1 MKNIS
6 AILLAAGTGSRLMPL
21 TKFWPKCLMPIHK
34 IPLLEF
40 WLSDLWENDIKQ
52 AIVNTCHHGD
62 IVSDFLSRPRFRD
75 WVQNSR
81 EDVLLGTAGTIRKN
95 KKTSNLKINFN
106 KIFNIIKNNFHNKK
120 ILIGGY
126 YPVNNEID
134 DIQILKEFNKRNYKT
149 SLPVIK
155 SNFEMDFYSWSYFES
170 LKINKL
176 GIPEPCK
183 KKKIYP
189 DVILVP
195 LVAFDANLNRLGYGG
210 GYYDRIIQ
218 KLENKKKILKIGLAF
233 SFQRVKKVPIFKYDK
248 KLDYILTE
256 KLTLK

>member
-1 MKNIS
+1 MSKIKLRKNI
-6 AILLAAGTGSRLMPL
+6 L
-21 TKFWPKCLMPIHK
+21 K
-34 IPLLEF
+34 
-40 WLSDLWENDIKQ
+40 
-52 AIVNTCHHGD
+52 
-62 IVSDFLSRPRFRD
+62 
-75 WVQNSR
+75 
-81 EDVLLGTAGTIRKN
+81 IRKN
-95 KKTSNLKINFN
+95 KNTSNLKINFN

-170 LKINKL
+170 LKIKKF
-176 GIPEPCK
+176 GIPEPYK

-195 LVAFDANLNRLGYGG
+195 LGAFDANLNRLVYGG

-233 SFQRVKKVPIFKYDK
+233 SFQRVKKVPILKYDK